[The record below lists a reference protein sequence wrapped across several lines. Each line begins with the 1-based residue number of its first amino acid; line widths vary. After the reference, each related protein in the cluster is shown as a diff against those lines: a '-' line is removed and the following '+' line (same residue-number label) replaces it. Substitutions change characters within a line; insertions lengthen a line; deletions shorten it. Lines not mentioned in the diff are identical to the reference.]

1 MLTDFLNSFTVGLS
15 GKLATKSYLN
25 ISPYL
30 SYVAMKYL
38 RLKNRH
44 HQEVIEANG
53 HVRLSQ

>member
-30 SYVAMKYL
+30 SYVATLPCEISTFKKSPSS
-38 RLKNRH
+38 RSN
-44 HQEVIEANG
+44 
-53 HVRLSQ
+53 